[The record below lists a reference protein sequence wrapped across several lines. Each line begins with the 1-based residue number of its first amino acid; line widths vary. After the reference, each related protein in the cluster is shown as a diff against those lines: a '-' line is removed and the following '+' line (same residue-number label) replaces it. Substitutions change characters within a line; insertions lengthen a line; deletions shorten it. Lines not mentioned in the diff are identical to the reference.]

1 MVDAFSLVCTECADV
16 FWLDARRGQKS
27 TVYVDDVILAILPE
41 RSEQMFCHGPV
52 ADRVSAVLA
61 DGL

>member
-27 TVYVDDVILAILPE
+27 TVYVDDVILANFAREI
-41 RSEQMFCHGPV
+41 
-52 ADRVSAVLA
+52 
-61 DGL
+61 